1 MPAVAAIRL
10 DVTANTAEATRSVD
24 ALQEKLKS
32 FQASLSVSAS
42 SFESR
47 WEKTSAERRL
57 TMGLGVMS
65 AGFDV
70 AASVASRSGGN
81 ERLAAG
87 LRDAANSARQ
97 FATMLAPLG
106 PHAAALGAVAGA
118 ATSAVRSFADA
129 AAESAKKAKE
139 AAETERQANLN
150 LVDMRVAHELE
161 WKRATPEQRAKMQ
174 YEARERMEE
183 YQYRLDRGASISEK
197 AIFDA
202 ANWDPTMAQRMLF
215 AFKRQ
220 NGGELT
226 DNLKPLA
233 GAYRWSALE
242 RAEADAWRRG
252 GGTGHALSRLISE
265 ERGRTGG
272 FTEEKLDIALG
283 KSAHE
288 ASFDVSLDALWE
300 QMQAE
305 KNAPKGGTTPSL
317 RTSLAPAGS
326 NGADSL
332 SSVGIGFTGSDP
344 RSREQVDLLQS
355 ISDTLNAI
363 RGHGI
368 PAVAV

>member
-10 DVTANTAEATRSVD
+10 DVSANTAEATRSVD
-24 ALQEKLKS
+24 ALKEKLKS
-32 FQASLSVSAS
+32 FQASLSASAS

-47 WEKTSAERRL
+47 WEKTSAEKRL
-57 TMGLGVMS
+57 TMGLGIMS
-65 AGFDV
+65 AGSDV
-70 AASVASRSGGN
+70 AASIVRASGGSDQW
-81 ERLAAG
+81 ASG

-118 ATSAVRSFADA
+118 ATSAIRSLAEASAEA
-129 AAESAKKAKE
+129 ARKAKE
-139 AAETERQANLN
+139 AAEVERKANLN
-150 LVDMRVAHELE
+150 LVDTRVKHELE
-161 WKRATPEQRAKMQ
+161 WRKATPEQRAKMQ
-174 YEARERMEE
+174 HDARERMEE

-197 AIFDA
+197 DIFDA

-252 GGTGHALSRLISE
+252 GGTGVALSRLILE
-265 ERGRTGG
+265 EPRRTGHY
-272 FTEEKLDIALG
+272 TDEKLDIALG
-283 KSAHE
+283 KSAHG
-288 ASFDVSLDALWE
+288 ASFDTSLDALWE
-300 QMQAE
+300 QIQAE
-305 KNAPKGGTTPSL
+305 KNAPKGGATPSL
-317 RTSLAPAGS
+317 RTALAPAGS

-344 RSREQVDLLQS
+344 RSREQVDLLRS